1 MKIVIDIPND
11 MIEALE
17 QGSFSAK
24 YNMYD
29 LVGCVMNGIL
39 LDHVFKTI
47 TDGIKEEADYSY
59 ADFEQYKADIL
70 DAEADE
76 LPDDDFRYGMER
88 AIEIINAYRKAVDE

>member
-1 MKIVIDIPND
+1 MKLVIEIPEE
-11 MIEALE
+11 MIKALE
-17 QGSFSAK
+17 QGSC
-24 YNMYD
+24 NMYD

-59 ADFEQYKADIL
+59 ADFEQYKADML